1 MLKFSFLY
9 LTAEK
14 PGGLFDFDG
23 TLPLIAIQFL
33 ILMFL
38 LNILLYTPLLKIID
52 DRSKYITNNLQEA
65 SIILNKANQLSSQYE
80 EEFSKIK
87 KEVELNSSTLQNL
100 HKNVLKT
107 EVLSSQKIFDNYLI
121 QTINNFDFEKE
132 KILTSLD
139 EEINSLSSE
148 IIIKIVA

>member
-1 MLKFSFLY
+1 MLKFSFLF
-9 LTAEK
+9 LTVEK

-52 DRSKYITNNLQEA
+52 ERSEYIANNLQEA
-65 SIILNKANQLSSQYE
+65 SIILNKANELSSQYE
-80 EEFSKIK
+80 KEFSKIK
-87 KEVELNSSTLQNL
+87 KEVELDSLTLQNL
-100 HKNVLKT
+100 HKNIL
-107 EVLSSQKIFDNYLI
+107 EIEIISSQKIFENYLN
-121 QTINNFDFEKE
+121 QTINNFDSEKE

-148 IIIKIVA
+148 IITKIVA

>member
-1 MLKFSFLY
+1 MLKFSYLY
-9 LTAEK
+9 LIAEK

-33 ILMFL
+33 ILMFS
-38 LNILLYTPLLKIID
+38 LNVLLYTPLLKIID
-52 DRSKYITNNLQEA
+52 DRSKYIANNLQEA
-65 SIILNKANQLSSQYE
+65 SLILSKANQLSSQYE

-87 KEVELNSSTLQNL
+87 KEVELDSLTLQNL
-100 HKNVLKT
+100 HKNVLET
-107 EVLSSQKIFDNYLI
+107 EVLFSQKTFDNYLI
-121 QTINNFDFEKE
+121 QTITNFDSEKE

-148 IIIKIVA
+148 IIIKIVV